1 MAKPIVAIVGRP
13 NVGKST
19 LFNRIARERIAIVD
33 DQPGVTRDRI
43 YCEVEW
49 LNKRFFLVDTGGID
63 TEEDIIT
70 KQVREQAEIAIQEA
84 DVIIFVVDGR
94 DGLTGA
100 DEDVAQLLRRTNKEV
115 ILCVNKVEEFSATLA
130 MTAEFWSLGLGDPIA
145 ISAEHGRGVGDL
157 LDLVV
162 ARFPDDADLAESDAL
177 KIAVVGR
184 PNVGKST
191 LINQFVGE
199 QRVIVSDIPG
209 TTRDAIDT
217 YFTYEGQEF
226 VLIDTAGLRR
236 KKNVETGVERYSVL
250 RTLRAVDRADIVFL
264 VLDAQEGVTEQ
275 DTKIAGYIHENG
287 KGCAII
293 VNKWDLI
300 EKDTNTMR
308 DYEQEIY
315 SSLQFLDY
323 APIEFI
329 SALTGRRVNRLIN
342 LAIRIAENR
351 NLRISTG
358 RLNEIIQDAVAMHQP
373 PSDKGVRLKIFYAT
387 QAQVNPPVFLLYVNH
402 RELMHFSYL
411 RYLENRLREEYGFHG
426 TPIILSVKERNR

>member
-49 LNKRFFLVDTGGID
+49 TNKRFILVDTGGIE

-70 KQVREQAEIAIQEA
+70 KQVREQAEIAIEEA

-94 DGLTGA
+94 EGLTAA
-100 DEDVAQLLRRTNKEV
+100 DEDVADLLRRTNKEIV
-115 ILCVNKVEEFSATLA
+115 LCVNKVEDYSASME
-130 MTAEFWSLGLGDPIA
+130 MTAEFWALGLGEPVSA
-145 ISAEHGRGVGDL
+145 SAEHGRGVGDL
-157 LDLVV
+157 LDKVV
-162 ARFPDDADLAESDAL
+162 ARFPEDADLGESDAL

-217 YFTYEGQEF
+217 FFTFEDQEF

-236 KKNVETGVERYSVL
+236 KKKIEVGVERYSVL
-250 RTLRAVDRADIVFL
+250 RTLRAVDRSDIVFL
-264 VLDAQEGVTEQ
+264 MLDAVEGVTEQ
-275 DTKIAGYIHENG
+275 DKKIAGYVHESG

-293 VNKWDLI
+293 VNKWDLV
-300 EKDTNTMR
+300 EKETNTMR
-308 DYEQEIY
+308 DLEQEIY
-315 SSLQFLDY
+315 SGLQFLSY

-342 LAIRIAENR
+342 LAVQIAEHR
-351 NLRISTG
+351 SMRIPTG

-411 RYLENRLREEYGFHG
+411 RYLENRLRTEYGFYG
-426 TPIILSVKERNR
+426 TPIILSVKERS

>member
-1 MAKPIVAIVGRP
+1 M
-13 NVGKST
+13 
-19 LFNRIARERIAIVD
+19 
-33 DQPGVTRDRI
+33 
-43 YCEVEW
+43 
-49 LNKRFFLVDTGGID
+49 
-63 TEEDIIT
+63 
-70 KQVREQAEIAIQEA
+70 
-84 DVIIFVVDGR
+84 
-94 DGLTGA
+94 
-100 DEDVAQLLRRTNKEV
+100 
-115 ILCVNKVEEFSATLA
+115 
-130 MTAEFWSLGLGDPIA
+130 
-145 ISAEHGRGVGDL
+145 
-157 LDLVV
+157 DLVV

-236 KKNVETGVERYSVL
+236 KKNVEAGVERYSVL

-342 LAIRIAENR
+342 CN
-351 NLRISTG
+351 
-358 RLNEIIQDAVAMHQP
+358 
-373 PSDKGVRLKIFYAT
+373 
-387 QAQVNPPVFLLYVNH
+387 
-402 RELMHFSYL
+402 
-411 RYLENRLREEYGFHG
+411 
-426 TPIILSVKERNR
+426 